1 MCFAYFVVKKIKLSL
16 RIGAIMISA
25 LITAAGSSTRYG
37 KNKMLEPV
45 QGKPLLIRTLERFL
59 ACGEIEEIIVAARG
73 TDKETYEE
81 LTRELDIVKVVIG
94 GKQRIESLLKALNA
108 SSGNIL
114 ITHDGAR
121 PLVNPA
127 LIKEL
132 ISCVKKTGA
141 AMTAVNP
148 TATVKI
154 TDNQSMMITGTLPR
168 IKTWIA
174 QTPQAYNRKILK
186 QAMEKAVREKYFVP
200 TDDSEIVANMT
211 SHNIMVVPGD
221 HSNIK
226 VTHRSDIVIA
236 NELFEECLR

>member
-1 MCFAYFVVKKIKLSL
+1 
-16 RIGAIMISA
+16 MISA

-59 ACGEIEEIIVAARG
+59 ACGEIEEIIVTARSS
-73 TDKETYEE
+73 DKKTYEE
-81 LTRELDIVKVVIG
+81 MTRALDIVKIVTG
-94 GKQRIESLLKALNA
+94 GKQRIESLLNALNA
-108 SSGNIL
+108 SSGDIL

-121 PLVNPA
+121 PLVTPD
-127 LIKEL
+127 LIEEL
-132 ISCVKKTGA
+132 IAWVKKTGA
-141 AMTAVNP
+141 AMTAINP

-154 TDNQSMMITGTLPR
+154 TDNQSMKITGTLPR
-168 IKTWIA
+168 VKTWIA
-174 QTPQAYNRKILK
+174 QTPQGYNREILK

-200 TDDSEIVANMT
+200 TDDSEIVARMT
-211 SHNIMVVPGD
+211 SHDIVVVPGD

-236 NELFEECLR
+236 NELFEECLPS

>member
-1 MCFAYFVVKKIKLSL
+1 
-16 RIGAIMISA
+16 MISA

-59 ACGEIEEIIVAARG
+59 ACAEIEEIIVTARSS
-73 TDKETYEE
+73 DKARYEE
-81 LTRELDIVKVVIG
+81 LTRELAIVKIVIG
-94 GKQRIESLLKALNA
+94 GEQRIESLLNALNA
-108 SSGNIL
+108 SCGDIL

-121 PLVNPA
+121 PLVKPD

-132 ISCVKKTGA
+132 ISCVKQTGA

-154 TDNQSMMITGTLPR
+154 TADQSMMITGTLPR
-168 IKTWIA
+168 KRTWIA
-174 QTPQAYNRKILK
+174 QTPQGYKREILK
-186 QAMEKAVREKYFVP
+186 QAMVKAVDERYFVP
-200 TDDSEIVANMT
+200 TDDSEIVAHMT
-211 SHNIMVVPGD
+211 SHDIMIVPGD

-226 VTHRSDIVIA
+226 VTHRSDIAIA
-236 NELFEECLR
+236 NELFEEC

>member
-1 MCFAYFVVKKIKLSL
+1 VLFAPFCGHIKIGK
-16 RIGAIMISA
+16 IMISA

-73 TDKETYEE
+73 ADKETYED
-81 LTRELDIVKVVIG
+81 LTSELDIVKIVIG
-94 GKQRIESLLKALNA
+94 GKQRIESLLNALNA
-108 SSGNIL
+108 SCGDIL

-121 PLVNPA
+121 PLVKPD
-127 LIKEL
+127 LIKKL

-154 TDNQSMMITGTLPR
+154 TDNHSMLITGTLPR
-168 IKTWIA
+168 VKTWIA
-174 QTPQAYNRKILK
+174 QTPQGYNREILK

-200 TDDSEIVANMT
+200 TDDSEIVANMAAPD
-211 SHNIMVVPGD
+211 IMIVPGD

-236 NELFEECLR
+236 NELFEECFRV

>member
-1 MCFAYFVVKKIKLSL
+1 
-16 RIGAIMISA
+16 MISA

-59 ACGEIEEIIVAARG
+59 ACGEIEEIIVTARSS
-73 TDKETYEE
+73 DKKTYEE
-81 LTRELDIVKVVIG
+81 LTRVLDIVKIVTG
-94 GKQRIESLLKALNA
+94 GKQRIESLLNAVNA
-108 SSGNIL
+108 SSGDIL

-121 PLVNPA
+121 PLVTPD
-127 LIKEL
+127 LIEEL
-132 ISCVKKTGA
+132 IAWVKKTGA

-154 TDNQSMMITGTLPR
+154 TDNQSMKITGTLPR
-168 IKTWIA
+168 VKTWIA
-174 QTPQAYNRKILK
+174 QTPQGYNREILK

-200 TDDSEIVANMT
+200 TDDSEIVARMT
-211 SHNIMVVPGD
+211 SHDIVVVPGD

-226 VTHRSDIVIA
+226 VTHRSDIAIA
-236 NELFEECLR
+236 NELFEDLKRIF

>member
-1 MCFAYFVVKKIKLSL
+1 
-16 RIGAIMISA
+16 MISA

-37 KNKMLEPV
+37 KNKMLEPI

-59 ACGEIEEIIVAARG
+59 ACGEIEEIIVTAGGSNKVR
-73 TDKETYEE
+73 YED
-81 LTRELDIVKVVIG
+81 LTREFDIVKIVGG
-94 GKQRIESLLKALNA
+94 GKHRIESLLNALHA
-108 SSGNIL
+108 SSGDIL

-121 PLVNPA
+121 PLVKPG

-154 TDNQSMMITGTLPR
+154 TDHPSMLITGTLPR

-174 QTPQAYNRKILK
+174 QTPQGYHREILK
-186 QAMEKAVREKYFVP
+186 QAMEQAVAEKYFVP

-211 SHNIMVVPGD
+211 SHDIMIVPGD

-226 VTHRSDIVIA
+226 VTYRSDIAIA
-236 NELFEECLR
+236 NELFEECSR

>member
-1 MCFAYFVVKKIKLSL
+1 MYSITVTGK
-16 RIGAIMISA
+16 IMISA

-59 ACGEIEEIIVAARG
+59 ACGEIEEIIVTARG

-81 LTRELDIVKVVIG
+81 LTRELDIVKVVMG
-94 GKQRIESLLKALNA
+94 GNQRIESLLNALNA

-121 PLVNPA
+121 PLVKPA

-141 AMTAVNP
+141 AMTAINP

-186 QAMEKAVREKYFVP
+186 QAMEKAVKEKYFVP
-200 TDDSEIVANMT
+200 TDDSEIVAHMT
-211 SHNIMVVPGD
+211 SHNITVVPGD

>member
-1 MCFAYFVVKKIKLSL
+1 L
-16 RIGAIMISA
+16 RIGEIMISA

-37 KNKMLEPV
+37 KNKMLEPI

-59 ACGEIEEIIVAARG
+59 ACREIDEIIVTARG
-73 TDKETYEE
+73 TDKEMYEE
-81 LTRELDIVKVVIG
+81 LTRELDIVKIVIG
-94 GKQRIESLLKALNA
+94 GKQRIESLLNALNA

-121 PLVNPA
+121 PLVKPA

-141 AMTAVNP
+141 AMTAINP

-154 TDNQSMMITGTLPR
+154 TDNQSMLITGTLPR

-186 QAMEKAVREKYFVP
+186 QAMEKAVKKKYFVP

>member
-1 MCFAYFVVKKIKLSL
+1 MIKI
-16 RIGAIMISA
+16 GEIMISA

-59 ACGEIEEIIVAARG
+59 ACEEIEEIIVTARSS
-73 TDKETYEE
+73 DKQTYEK
-81 LTRELDIVKVVIG
+81 LTRTLDIVKIVTG
-94 GKQRIESLLKALNA
+94 GKQRIESLLNALNA
-108 SSGNIL
+108 SSGDIL

-121 PLVNPA
+121 PLVTPD
-127 LIKEL
+127 LIKKL
-132 ISCVKKTGA
+132 ISWVKKTGA

-154 TDNQSMMITGTLPR
+154 TDNQSMKIVGTLPR
-168 IKTWIA
+168 AKTWIA
-174 QTPQAYNRKILK
+174 QTPQGYNRKILK

-200 TDDSEIVANMT
+200 TDDSEIVARMT
-211 SHNIMVVPGD
+211 SHDIVVVPGD

-236 NELFEECLR
+236 NELFEECFG

>member
-1 MCFAYFVVKKIKLSL
+1 MIKI
-16 RIGAIMISA
+16 GEIMISA

-59 ACGEIEEIIVAARG
+59 ACEEIEEIIVTARSS
-73 TDKETYEE
+73 DKQTYEK
-81 LTRELDIVKVVIG
+81 LTRTLDIVKIVTG
-94 GKQRIESLLKALNA
+94 GKQRIESLLNALNA
-108 SSGNIL
+108 SSGDIL

-121 PLVNPA
+121 PLVTPD

-132 ISCVKKTGA
+132 ISWVKKTGA

-154 TDNQSMMITGTLPR
+154 TDNQSMKIVGTLPR
-168 IKTWIA
+168 AKTWIA
-174 QTPQAYNRKILK
+174 QTPQGYNRRILK

-200 TDDSEIVANMT
+200 TDDSEIVARMT
-211 SHNIMVVPGD
+211 SHDIVVVPGD

-236 NELFEECLR
+236 NELFEECFG

>member
-1 MCFAYFVVKKIKLSL
+1 MIKI
-16 RIGAIMISA
+16 GEIMISA

-59 ACGEIEEIIVAARG
+59 ACEEIEEIIVTARSS
-73 TDKETYEE
+73 DKQTYEK
-81 LTRELDIVKVVIG
+81 LTRTLDIVKIVTG
-94 GKQRIESLLKALNA
+94 GKQRIESLLNALNA
-108 SSGNIL
+108 SSGDIL

-121 PLVNPA
+121 PLVTPD

-132 ISCVKKTGA
+132 ISWVKKTGA

-154 TDNQSMMITGTLPR
+154 TDNQSMKIVGTLPR
-168 IKTWIA
+168 VKTWIA
-174 QTPQAYNRKILK
+174 QTPQGYNRRILK

-200 TDDSEIVANMT
+200 TDDSEIVARMT
-211 SHNIMVVPGD
+211 SHDIVVVPGD

-236 NELFEECLR
+236 NELFEECFG

>member
-1 MCFAYFVVKKIKLSL
+1 
-16 RIGAIMISA
+16 MISA

-59 ACGEIEEIIVAARG
+59 ACAEIDEIIVAARG
-73 TDKETYEE
+73 SDKERYEE
-81 LTRELDIVKVVIG
+81 LTEELEIVKIVIG
-94 GKQRIESLLKALNA
+94 GKQRIESLLNALNA
-108 SSGNIL
+108 SAGDIL

-121 PLVNPA
+121 PLVKPA

-132 ISCVKKTGA
+132 ISCVQKTGA

-174 QTPQAYNRKILK
+174 QTPQGYHRIILK
-186 QAMEKAVREKYFVP
+186 QAMEMAVRKKYFVP

-211 SHNIMVVPGD
+211 SHDIMVVPGD

-236 NELFEECLR
+236 NELFEECF